1 MFLINHITDSDIL
14 PEVSRRSQ
22 SMYHFPKTEDQNY
35 SQEEIKREVIFQ
47 SIEASYQNLGSSQNI
62 HENLSRNN
70 TDCFNDSLIKELFNS
85 VVHKVTVVALPC
97 TQMPSGSNMVKMLNI
112 SSFFKKFG
120 YVEEYYESLFLTGLT
135 MVSSRK
141 YVQSVEFFRQIQK
154 YIFNILH
161 DIPDEISKI
170 EWNAINP
177 YLDRDI
183 QMAELET
190 CSYASTLT
198 CVNNN
203 LETRF
208 RTLIR
213 KAAKLEILIADC

>member
-1 MFLINHITDSDIL
+1 
-14 PEVSRRSQ
+14 
-22 SMYHFPKTEDQNY
+22 
-35 SQEEIKREVIFQ
+35 
-47 SIEASYQNLGSSQNI
+47 
-62 HENLSRNN
+62 
-70 TDCFNDSLIKELFNS
+70 
-85 VVHKVTVVALPC
+85 
-97 TQMPSGSNMVKMLNI
+97 MVKMLNI

-154 YIFNILH
+154 HIFNILH

-170 EWNAINP
+170 DWNAINP

-190 CSYASTLT
+190 RSNASTLT
-198 CVNNN
+198 YANNN
-203 LETRF
+203 LKTRF